1 MLRNIGSNWAITIV
15 NVLVTFVLTAYV
27 IETLGDVHYGVWL
40 IIAALTTYLEL
51 IRGGLPAASVR
62 YIAEGVGSGR
72 PERVQQAVASALWLY
87 GVLSAVAFVVGLGL
101 LGFFT
106 VAYELAERW
115 EGEAHLAFLLAMLNI
130 AFGFVAHLPYAVLEA
145 HDDFITRNYIRFA
158 ALVLRLVATLSLLWW
173 VPSIVMLAATLMIV
187 TAFELVTAT
196 WIVRGRYALKVS
208 MASRSP
214 ELVRGLFRYGTYVL
228 LLAVGYRLAFQSDA
242 LVIGRW
248 RMADVAVYSV
258 ANSLLLYLIE
268 FVNAVGIVVMP
279 RAAKLR
285 EQRDDAGLRALL
297 MQSSRT
303 AITVAL
309 LIGGYLLVMGPTFI
323 SWWLG
328 PDFGVR
334 GADALRILTVSFFL
348 FLPVSG
354 AAVPIL
360 MGVGNVAVPA
370 ASYLVMGLV
379 NVGVSLWLVPRYG
392 IAGAALGT
400 AAPNVLF
407 AIAMMAWTCRETGQ
421 GLGAYVRYTFGR
433 PVLGAG
439 LLIGLLALV
448 LWRWQP
454 HGFFGLAVTGVV
466 YVTLFGGIWAG
477 FVYRNDPYVD
487 WRQTRIGRWI
497 VRRLRLRTG
506 E

>member
-1 MLRNIGSNWAITIV
+1 MIRNIGSNWAITVV
-15 NVLVTFVLTAYV
+15 NVLVTFVVTATV

-40 IIAALTTYLEL
+40 IIAALTSYLEL

-62 YIAEGVGSGR
+62 YVAEGVGADN
-72 PERVQQAVASALWLY
+72 PARVQQAVSSALWLY
-87 GVLSAVAFVVGLGL
+87 GVLSAVAFVIGLGL

-115 EGEAHLAFLLAMLNI
+115 PGEAQLAFLLAMLNI

-145 HDDFITRNYIRFA
+145 HDDFVTRNYIRFA
-158 ALVLRLVATLSLLWW
+158 ALLLRLVATLTLLWW
-173 VPSIVMLAATLMIV
+173 MPSIVMLAATLMIV

-196 WIVRGRYALKVS
+196 TIVRRRYALRVS
-208 MASRSP
+208 TSERSP

-248 RMADVAVYSV
+248 SMADVAVYSV

-268 FVNAVGIVVMP
+268 FINAVGIVVMP

-285 EQRDDAGLRALL
+285 EQRDEEGLRALL

-309 LIGGYLLVMGPTFI
+309 LIGGYLLVMGPAFI
-323 SWWLG
+323 AWWLG

-334 GADALRILTVSFFL
+334 SADALRILTLSFFV

-354 AAVPIL
+354 AAVPVL
-360 MGVGNVAVPA
+360 MGVGNVAIPA
-370 ASYLVMGLV
+370 AAYLVMGVV
-379 NVGVSLWLVPRYG
+379 NVGISLALVPVYG
-392 IAGAALGT
+392 IAGAAFGT
-400 AAPNVLF
+400 ALPNVLF
-407 AIAMMAWTCRETGQ
+407 AVAMMAWTCRETQ
-421 GLGAYVRYTFGR
+421 QPVGAYLRYTFGR
-433 PVLGAG
+433 PLLGVSIP
-439 LLIGLLALV
+439 IGLLAAAA
-448 LWRWQP
+448 WRWSP
-454 HGFFGLAVTGVV
+454 DGFVGLAVTGVS
-466 YVTLFGGIWAG
+466 YVGLFGLLWIG
-477 FVYRNDPYVD
+477 FVYRDDPYVD
-487 WRQTRIGRWI
+487 WRETRVGRML
-497 VRRLRLRTG
+497 VRGSSR
-506 E
+506 